1 LALLI
6 FGAKIL
12 AQKTWA
18 QNVDDIDTREQRF
31 ATYIGLL
38 KNVAQNFP
46 LNQTADLPI
55 IQCSLII
62 IFQLLFVFLKFILT
76 ALTYWLCGLDIFS
89 RF

>member
-38 KNVAQNFP
+38 KNVAQNFH
-46 LNQTADLPI
+46 A
-55 IQCSLII
+55 SLS
-62 IFQLLFVFLKFILT
+62 VKN
-76 ALTYWLCGLDIFS
+76 G
-89 RF
+89 